1 MIIGVIYFNIKLKTL
16 KYRLSLN
23 RNHTSLFMLGYVP
36 RHRCVI
42 SECENVSTTSY
53 YDKQIQPFDKWNES
67 ELTFFP
73 FVESAI
79 CKINPNL
86 SVDCSNVGKTCQRR
100 ILQETTSYL
109 SSSNS
114 KPFSSEACENLQLQI
129 NNTLENG

>member
-1 MIIGVIYFNIKLKTL
+1 MIIGVIYFNTRKTF
-16 KYRLSLN
+16 KYIFSPYRS
-23 RNHTSLFMLGYVP
+23 HTSLFMLGYVP

-67 ELTFFP
+67 ELTYFP

-79 CKINPNL
+79 CNISPNL
-86 SVDCSNVGKTCQRR
+86 SADCSNVGKACQR
-100 ILQETTSYL
+100 IKLPETASFL

-114 KPFSSEACENLQLQI
+114 KPLSSEACENLQLQI
-129 NNTLENG
+129 NDNLKNG